1 MIQTLMWGGYMA
13 RLNHF
18 CVLVLCCFLSVSSA
32 FPGDQSARVDVVI
45 SEVRFFNVRVY
56 QETDKNWVLRG
67 RITRSNKDIKVPVGK
82 VKVIVLDEHG
92 RRTYMETS
100 DYKPSFIHRKT
111 DRASYFTIRLPR
123 NAVTDMSTLKLSFT
137 R

>member
-1 MIQTLMWGGYMA
+1 MA
-13 RLNHF
+13 RLYHF
-18 CVLVLCCFLSVSSA
+18 SVLVLCCFLSVSSA
-32 FPGDQSARVDVVI
+32 FSGGQPARVDVVT

-56 QETDKNWVLRG
+56 QETDKSWVLRG

-82 VKVIVLDEHG
+82 VKVIVLDDRG
-92 RRTYMETS
+92 RRSYIETS

-111 DRASYFTIRLPR
+111 DRASYFTIRLPSEV
-123 NAVTDMSTLKLSFT
+123 VTGKSTLKLSFT

>member
-1 MIQTLMWGGYMA
+1 MV
-13 RLNHF
+13 RLYHF
-18 CVLVLCCFLSVSSA
+18 SMLVFCCFLSASSA
-32 FPGDQSARVDVVI
+32 FSGGQPVQLDVVT

-56 QETDKNWVLRG
+56 QETDKSWVLRG
-67 RITRSNKDIKVPVGK
+67 RITRSNKEIKVPVGK
-82 VKVIVLDEHG
+82 VKLVVVDDRG
-92 RRTYMETS
+92 RRSYIETS

-123 NAVTDMSTLKLSFT
+123 KVVTDKSTLKLSFT

>member
-1 MIQTLMWGGYMA
+1 MMQTLMWGGCMA
-13 RLNHF
+13 RLKYL
-18 CVLVLCCFLSVSSA
+18 CVLILCCFLSVSSA
-32 FPGDQSARVDVVI
+32 FPGDQSVQVEVAT

-56 QETDKNWVLRG
+56 QEADKSWVLRG

-82 VKVIVLDEHG
+82 VKVIVLDERG
-92 RRTYMETS
+92 RQSYMETS

-111 DRASYFTIRLPR
+111 DRASYFTVRLPR
-123 NAVTDMSTLKLSFT
+123 KVVTDKSTLKLSFT